1 MVLHNINMQTKN
13 KFSLIILIA
22 VLIIS
27 LSGISFASLGT
38 YKQNSCVQIKTIL
51 NASWVNI
58 STISFPN
65 SNLASSN
72 KIMSKIGQTFNY
84 SFCNTSI
91 VGTYVYD
98 YIDSNGDV
106 YVNDFDITSTG
117 NNNGNTIPLF
127 LLLGGFLILGIALW
141 QRNPIIGFFSG
152 SIFIIAGIY
161 LMIFGLGALWNDY
174 TRMISYVTLGLG
186 LVISFISMIELFY
199 QGDEEE

>member
-1 MVLHNINMQTKN
+1 MQTKN